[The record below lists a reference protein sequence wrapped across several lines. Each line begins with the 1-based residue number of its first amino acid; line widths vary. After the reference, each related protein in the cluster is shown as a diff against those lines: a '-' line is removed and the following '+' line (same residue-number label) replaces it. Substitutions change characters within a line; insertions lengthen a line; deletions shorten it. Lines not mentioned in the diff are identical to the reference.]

1 MYAVRFSYYGI
12 PRNPDTTATRVCSM
26 YVAYHK
32 PESVVMDN
40 TVLLLSVQITKTKI

>member
-1 MYAVRFSYYGI
+1 MVYLETLI
-12 PRNPDTTATRVCSM
+12 PLQPE
-26 YVAYHK
+26 YVAYPK